1 MQRRLIMIYFDYHIR
16 RFSICKEVIMAKELN
31 LNDIDA
37 QIAALKEQ
45 RKKALAEQKAAQK
58 KEAEVRQKNIGN
70 IVEKVLGPIGDL
82 VLFKDILEKNK
93 NIFVTNNTSEQT
105 EAALDEPEFM

>member
-1 MQRRLIMIYFDYHIR
+1 
-16 RFSICKEVIMAKELN
+16 MAKELN

-82 VLFKDILEKNK
+82 ALFKDILEKNK
-93 NIFVTNNTSEQT
+93 NIFVTNNISEQT